1 MDIKIEYTGL
11 RTGEKLYEE
20 KLMAEE
26 GLTKTDNKLIHIGQP
41 IAFDNDEFL
50 KDLSGL
56 MEAAYLKCSDLV
68 IPLNNRPQPSSER
81 RNVMRRKA
89 NDQRKAR
96 EAANLLK
103 QL

>member
-81 RNVMRRKA
+81 RNLQNAGM
-89 NDQRKAR
+89 
-96 EAANLLK
+96 
-103 QL
+103 